1 MSPTLSAE
9 GSRVSGALRRL
20 AETHPGPR
28 ILLAELADALGER
41 GFALLILLLA
51 LPNAIPGPAL
61 PGLSTLTGLPLV
73 LIALQLACGWTRP
86 RLPGAVMRRSIA
98 LPRFRKWVERA
109 VPRLRRFEKHFDH
122 RPSRLTTP
130 AGHRSIGAA
139 LVVLG
144 SVMSL
149 PVPLGNLPAAVSIMV
164 LAFGLLEEDSR
175 ALVAGLAAGALSCFW
190 VGFLLIAG
198 IEIAHAVARL
208 W

>member
-1 MSPTLSAE
+1 LPNGSADTP
-9 GSRVSGALRRL
+9 SVSGALRRL

-28 ILLAELADALGER
+28 IFLAEFADALGER

-51 LPNAIPGPAL
+51 LPNAIPGPAV
-61 PGLSTLTGLPLV
+61 PGLSTLTGLPLT
-73 LIALQLACGWTRP
+73 LLALQLACGWTRP
-86 RLPGAVMRRSIA
+86 RLPGAVMRRSIP
-98 LPRFRKWVERA
+98 LERFRRWVERA
-109 VPRLRRFEKHFDH
+109 APRLRRFERYFDH

-144 SVMSL
+144 IVLSL
-149 PVPLGNLPAAVSIMV
+149 PVPFGNLPAALSIMV

-175 ALVAGLAAGALSCFW
+175 ALLAGLGAGALSCFW
-190 VGFLLIAG
+190 VGLLLVAG
-198 IEIAHAVARL
+198 MEIVHAVVRL